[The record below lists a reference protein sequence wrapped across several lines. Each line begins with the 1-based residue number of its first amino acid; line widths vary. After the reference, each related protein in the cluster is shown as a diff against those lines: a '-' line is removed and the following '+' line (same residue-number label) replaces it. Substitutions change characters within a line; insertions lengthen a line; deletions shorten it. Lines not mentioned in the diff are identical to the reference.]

1 MWLLMLQAA
10 PTLESLKAISVASQL
25 MGDLTGATLDDPLAD
40 RYAKLGCQITP
51 LDHDGEDFKMI
62 LNYLSKTIEP
72 IEFNDTVCLY
82 FLDCWRSFN
91 FKSSFRSHRL
101 LSAD

>member
-1 MWLLMLQAA
+1 MLILQAA

-25 MGDLTGATLDDPLAD
+25 IGDLTGATLDDPLAD

-62 LNYLSKTIEP
+62 LNYMSKTIEP
-72 IEFNDTVCLY
+72 VKFNDTVCFHL
-82 FLDCWRSFN
+82 LDCSRKVIIDFIVCNYS
-91 FKSSFRSHRL
+91 
-101 LSAD
+101 D